1 MSHHGT
7 IEERIAKSQQ
17 ILKEDLNTV
26 RAGRANAAL
35 LDKVMVDYYGTP
47 SPLKNIS
54 NISTPD
60 PRTLMIAPF
69 DPSSLAEIEKAI
81 NKSELGITPSN
92 DGKCIRLV
100 VPQLTEE
107 RRKELTKI
115 IKKMGEDSK
124 VAVRNLRRE
133 ENDHLKKQQKAGELS
148 EDELATELE
157 KVQKVIESAIKTIDQ
172 IIAEKDKEI
181 MEV

>member
-1 MSHHGT
+1 MSHLSLQ
-7 IEERIAKSQQ
+7 ERIDKSKQV
-17 ILKEDLNTV
+17 LKSDLNTV
-26 RAGRANAAL
+26 RAGRANASL
-35 LDKVMVDYYGTP
+35 LDKVLVDYYGTP
-47 SPLKNIS
+47 SPLKNLS

-60 PRTLMIAPF
+60 PRTLLIAPF
-69 DPSSLAEIEKAI
+69 DPSSLPEIEKAI

-115 IKKMGEDSK
+115 IKKMGEDCK
-124 VAVRNLRRE
+124 IAVRNMRRD
-133 ENDHLKKQQKAGELS
+133 ENDHLKKQQKGGELS
-148 EDELATELE
+148 EDELAKELDN
-157 KVQKVIESAIKTIDQ
+157 VQKTIETAIKEIDQ
-172 IIAEKDKEI
+172 IIAEKDKEL

>member
-1 MSHHGT
+1 MSHLSLQ
-7 IEERIAKSQQ
+7 ERIEKSKQV
-17 ILKEDLNTV
+17 LKSDLNTV
-26 RAGRANAAL
+26 RAGRANASL

-47 SPLKNIS
+47 SPLKNLS

-60 PRTLMIAPF
+60 PRTLLIAPF
-69 DPSSLAEIEKAI
+69 DPSSLPEFEKAI

-107 RRKELTKI
+107 RRKELAKI
-115 IKKMGEDSK
+115 IKKMGEDCK
-124 VAVRNLRRE
+124 IAVRNMRRD
-133 ENDHLKKQQKAGELS
+133 ENDHLKKQQKGGELS
-148 EDELATELE
+148 EDELAKELDN
-157 KVQKVIESAIKTIDQ
+157 VQKTIEAAIKEIDQ
-172 IIAEKDKEI
+172 IIAEKDKEL

>member
-1 MSHHGT
+1 MSHLSLQ
-7 IEERIAKSQQ
+7 ERIEKSKQV
-17 ILKEDLNTV
+17 LKSDLNTV
-26 RAGRANAAL
+26 RAGRANASL
-35 LDKVMVDYYGTP
+35 LDKVLVDYYGTP
-47 SPLKNIS
+47 SPLKNLS

-60 PRTLMIAPF
+60 PRTLLIAPF
-69 DPSSLAEIEKAI
+69 DPSSLHEIEKAI

-115 IKKMGEDSK
+115 IKKMGEDCK
-124 VAVRNLRRE
+124 IAVRNMRRD
-133 ENDHLKKQQKAGELS
+133 ENDHLKKQQKGGELS
-148 EDELATELE
+148 EDELAKELDN
-157 KVQKVIESAIKTIDQ
+157 VQKTIEAAIKEIDQ
-172 IIAEKDKEI
+172 IIAEKDKEP

>member
-1 MSHHGT
+1 MSHLSL
-7 IEERIAKSQQ
+7 EERIEKSKQV
-17 ILKEDLNTV
+17 LKSDLNTV
-26 RAGRANAAL
+26 RAGRANASL

-47 SPLKNIS
+47 SPLKNLS

-60 PRTLMIAPF
+60 PRTLLIAPF
-69 DPSSLAEIEKAI
+69 DPSSLHEIEKAI

-100 VPQLTEE
+100 IPQLTEE

-115 IKKMGEDSK
+115 IKKMGEDCK
-124 VAVRNLRRE
+124 IAVRNMRRD
-133 ENDHLKKQQKAGELS
+133 ENDHLKKKQKGGELS
-148 EDELATELE
+148 EDELTTELD
-157 KVQKVIESAIKTIDQ
+157 KVQKTIEAAIKGIDQ
-172 IIAEKDKEI
+172 IIAEKDKEL

>member
-1 MSHHGT
+1 MSHLSL
-7 IEERIAKSQQ
+7 EERIEKSKQV
-17 ILKEDLNTV
+17 LKSDLNTV
-26 RAGRANAAL
+26 RAGRANASL

-47 SPLKNIS
+47 SPLKNLS

-60 PRTLMIAPF
+60 PRTLLIAPF
-69 DPSSLAEIEKAI
+69 DPSSLHEIEKAI

-100 VPQLTEE
+100 IPQLTEE

-115 IKKMGEDSK
+115 IKKMGEDCK
-124 VAVRNLRRE
+124 IAVRNMRRD
-133 ENDHLKKQQKAGELS
+133 ENDHLKKQQKGGELS
-148 EDELATELE
+148 EDELAKELDS
-157 KVQKVIESAIKTIDQ
+157 VQKTIEAAIKEIDQ
-172 IIAEKDKEI
+172 IIAEKDKEL

>member
-1 MSHHGT
+1 MSHLSL
-7 IEERIAKSQQ
+7 EERIEKSKQ
-17 ILKEDLNTV
+17 ILRSDLNTV
-26 RAGRANAAL
+26 RAGRANASL
-35 LDKVMVDYYGTP
+35 LDKVLVDYYGTP

-60 PRTLMIAPF
+60 PRTLLIAPF
-69 DPSSLAEIEKAI
+69 APSSLPEIEKAI

-115 IKKMGEDSK
+115 IKKMGEDCK
-124 VAVRNLRRE
+124 IAVRNMRRD
-133 ENDHLKKQQKAGELS
+133 ENDHLKKQQKGGELS
-148 EDELATELE
+148 EDELAKELDS
-157 KVQKVIESAIKTIDQ
+157 VQKTIEAAIKEIDQ
-172 IIAEKDKEI
+172 IIAEKDKEL

>member
-1 MSHHGT
+1 MSHLSL
-7 IEERIAKSQQ
+7 EERIEKSKQV
-17 ILKEDLNTV
+17 LKSDLNTV
-26 RAGRANAAL
+26 RAGRANASL

-47 SPLKNIS
+47 SPLKNLS

-60 PRTLMIAPF
+60 PRTLLIAPF
-69 DPSSLAEIEKAI
+69 DPSSLSEIEKAI

-100 VPQLTEE
+100 IPQLTEE

-115 IKKMGEDSK
+115 IKKMGEDCK
-124 VAVRNLRRE
+124 IAVRNMRRD
-133 ENDHLKKQQKAGELS
+133 ENDHLKKQQKGGELS
-148 EDELATELE
+148 EDELAKELDN
-157 KVQKVIESAIKTIDQ
+157 VQKTIEAAIKEIDQ
-172 IIAEKDKEI
+172 IIAEKDKEL